1 MAEDIQQSTMEVIMN
16 AQFKGTCTDQVIPI
30 VRKVDLLHQ
39 YRENKQAFLN
49 LGSVLIDEA
58 NGILFIFNANGEL
71 IKSAKIQI

>member
-1 MAEDIQQSTMEVIMN
+1 MN
-16 AQFKGTCTDQVIPI
+16 AQFKGICADQVIPM
-30 VRKVDLLHQ
+30 VRKVDLLQQ

-71 IKSAKIQI
+71 IRIAKIQI